1 MRFLFYL
8 SILFLF
14 SCTTTFNKTE
24 KIYICGDHKC
34 KNKKEINEYFS
45 NNISIEVYSI
55 EADTTNE
62 KDFDLV
68 DLNLL
73 KEKLKTKDK
82 IKISDKKKNLQKQV
96 KERTKLAKLKL
107 KKVEDVKK
115 PVKIKKT
122 TETIKKPKIKKKS
135 QFTFVRICKNL
146 EECDIDKI
154 SKIIMEIGREK
165 DFPDLVN

>member
-1 MRFLFYL
+1 MRFLFYFL
-8 SILFLF
+8 ILLLIG
-14 SCTTTFNKTE
+14 CTTTFNKAE
-24 KIYICGDHKC
+24 KIYICGDHTC

-45 NNISIEVYSI
+45 NNISIEVYTI
-55 EADTTNE
+55 DADSTNE
-62 KDFDLV
+62 KNFDLV

-96 KERTKLAKLKL
+96 SERTKLAKLKL
-107 KKVEDVKK
+107 KKVEEVEKT
-115 PVKIKKT
+115 VRTTKT
-122 TETIKKPKIKKKS
+122 TKIIKKPKKKKKS
-135 QFTFVRICKNL
+135 QFTFIRICKNL